1 LNIFLNKKILIYGLG
16 KSGLS
21 AFKFLKNRSNVF
33 LYDDF
38 KLSIKTSTI
47 KKNLITKKKIL
58 NSNFDRII
66 ISPGIDINNCKLSK
80 YLETNYNK
88 IYTDL
93 DVFYEFYKNDCITI
107 TGTNGKSTTC
117 QLLYKVLSNQ
127 KLDVKLVGNIG
138 IPILS
143 TKNIRKETIFVIEA
157 SSYQLEYSKIF
168 RSKYVAIINLSPDH
182 IERHKTI
189 NKYVKAKFSLLKNQ
203 LKGNLAFVKKND
215 VLINKELQSNKFK
228 SKIIKVNLKKVNN
241 FLNNVD
247 NDYFKTETNKEN
259 LSFVLEISKKFNI
272 KYDLIKN
279 TIQNFKGLKYRQQVV
294 SNSKYLRI
302 INDSKS
308 TSFSSSIAMLKNN
321 HNIFWLLGGVYK
333 KGDKFNLSKKYFNNV
348 EAFIYGKNK
357 KFFIN
362 KLKGK
367 IKFNNFDN
375 MSDALKKVFSV
386 IKKKKFIKQ
395 TILFSPSAASFDAF
409 KNFEERGSYFNKLIK
424 KYLNGI

>member
-1 LNIFLNKKILIYGLG
+1 MNIFLNKKILIYGLG

-38 KLSIKTSTI
+38 KLSIITSTI
-47 KKNLITKKKIL
+47 KKKSITKKKIL

-127 KLDVKLVGNIG
+127 KHDVKLVGNIG

-168 RSKYVAIINLSPDH
+168 RSKYAAIINLAPDH
-182 IERHKTI
+182 IERHRTI

-215 VLINKELQSNKFK
+215 ILINKELQSNRFK

-241 FLNNVD
+241 FLDNVD

-272 KYDLIKN
+272 KYNLIEK
-279 TIQNFKGLKYRQQVV
+279 TIQNFKGLKYRQQVI

-333 KGDKFNLSKKYFNNV
+333 KGDKFNLSKKYFKNV